1 MFQRHD
7 VNQNKNNSET
17 HDDNAN
23 KEKTEEE
30 NSAAKRIRLENKG
43 QGINNGEKDE
53 KDSLKVVEEILN
65 IDEETQDD
73 EENAKSK
80 FTKKLIE
87 EVTKAVKENSELSEE
102 TIDLISD
109 KIADKA
115 AFKTFQL
122 IKEENEEKEA
132 GIITENNNWADGSTM
147 ISCKPCIQF
156 SDGEEIPKHLLKH
169 KKGNFGIVEKSTGEG
184 KQRKKYHI
192 RAVMQEHENNPLHIH
207 CLKFKREDEKQKH
220 TLEEKTKRLGEL

>member
-132 GIITENNNWADGSTM
+132 GIITENNN
-147 ISCKPCIQF
+147 
-156 SDGEEIPKHLLKH
+156 
-169 KKGNFGIVEKSTGEG
+169 
-184 KQRKKYHI
+184 
-192 RAVMQEHENNPLHIH
+192 
-207 CLKFKREDEKQKH
+207 
-220 TLEEKTKRLGEL
+220 